1 MRIRF
6 SKLAELWHLVVV
18 ASLVLATAPA
28 FAALSSYTFATSN
41 QAYTPLASG
50 TLMIPGTNQSQTNP
64 TGTFNDGLDGGL
76 RSIGFDFCFD
86 GVFHDQFT
94 AYTGGVFTLGPN
106 TIPNGNTPSSPRYA
120 NDLAAAGAYPVV
132 APWWD
137 HQHTYDGGGAGS
149 GCNFNPPVGVRY
161 LLSGT
166 VPSRT
171 LTLEWNTQVVD
182 TNNSFWWAGCGL
194 TMNQYQ
200 AVLREGTDIIEFH
213 YGSLWAS
220 SGQPTSST
228 IGLAAGAAN
237 FLSATPTGGTATVS
251 SAVSNNSIAA
261 HTALIPN
268 NTVYTFQ
275 PPAKSATT
283 TTATGPA
290 GALLGQPATIVATVT
305 GAGAPAGKV
314 YFFEGATALGSVT
327 VVGGQASVMLDLPVG
342 SHTITATYAGDCTGT
357 PSSGS
362 FTYFVAPAADLAITK
377 TDGVTTATPGL
388 TTTYTLVAS
397 NAGPTAVTG
406 ATVADTFPAACAS
419 VSYTSVAAGGATG
432 HTAGPASGNINDTA
446 LNLPVGASV
455 TYTATCTIALTAT
468 GTLVNTATIASGV
481 SDPNPD
487 NNSAT
492 DTDTLIPLATL
503 TIQLDAPGSAPTAFG
518 FTTVGLTPAAFSLQ
532 HGQTQIFTN
541 LIPGQTYVVND
552 QPPPPGW
559 VLDEVLCS
567 VPAPQCVISSITLTP
582 TAGQDVTGTF
592 RFRRLAGVAEGI
604 PVFSVWGLSALI
616 GLFGLALA
624 RLRRRV

>member
-1 MRIRF
+1 MRTRF
-6 SKLAELWHLVVV
+6 SKLAGLWRLVVV

-76 RSIGFDFCFD
+76 QSIGFDFCFD
-86 GVFHDQFT
+86 GVFHNQFT
-94 AYTGGVFTLGPN
+94 AYTGGVFTLGSN
-106 TIPNGNTPSSPRYA
+106 TIPNSNTPNSPRYA
-120 NDLAAAGAYPVV
+120 NDLAAAGAYPVI

-137 HQHTYDGGGAGS
+137 HQHTFDNGGAAN
-149 GCNFNPPVGVRY
+149 GCNFNPPAGVRY
-161 LLSGT
+161 LLSGA
-166 VPSRT
+166 VPART
-171 LTLEWNTQVVD
+171 LTLEWNTQVAD
-182 TNNSFWWAGCGL
+182 TNNSFWWAGCNL
-194 TMNQYQ
+194 TMNRYQ
-200 AVLREGTDIIEFH
+200 AVLREGTDVIEFR

-228 IGLAAGAAN
+228 IGLAVGAAN

-251 SAVSNNSIAA
+251 SVTSNNSIAA
-261 HTALIPN
+261 HTASIPA

-275 PPAKSATT
+275 PPAKSSTT

-290 GALLGQPATIVATVT
+290 GTLFGQSATIVATVT
-305 GAGAPAGKV
+305 GVGTPAGKV
-314 YFFEGATALGSVT
+314 HFFEGATALGSVT
-327 VVGGQASVMLDLPVG
+327 VVGGQASVMLNLPVG

-362 FTYFVAPAADLAITK
+362 FTYTVAPQADLSITK
-377 TDGVTTATPGL
+377 TNGSTTSTPG
-388 TTTYTLVAS
+388 TSTTYTIVAA
-397 NAGPTAVTG
+397 NAGPSAVTG

-419 VSYTSVAAGGATG
+419 VSYTSVTAGGATG
-432 HTAGPASGNINDTA
+432 NTAGPASGNINDAA
-446 LNLPVGASV
+446 LSLPVGASV
-455 TYTATCTIALTAT
+455 TYTAICNIALTAT
-468 GTLVNTATIASGV
+468 GTLANTATISSSAT
-481 SDPNPD
+481 DPNPA

-492 DTDTLIPLATL
+492 DTDTLIQLATL
-503 TIQLDAPGSAPTAFG
+503 TIQLDAPGSAPTTFA

-532 HGQTQIFTN
+532 HGQTQTFTN
-541 LIPGQTYVVND
+541 LIPGQSYVVND

-567 VPAPQCVISSITLTP
+567 APAPQCVISSITLTP
-582 TAGQDVTGTF
+582 TEGQSVTGTF
-592 RFRRLAGVAEGI
+592 RFLRLTDAAEAI
-604 PVFSVWGLSALI
+604 PIFSVWGLGALI